1 MIPSSHFHSKNQSM
15 GFLGYTT
22 TEKSSHIR
30 KLFTI
35 FVGSTKT
42 IFNKFSQHFA

>member
-1 MIPSSHFHSKNQSM
+1 M

-42 IFNKFSQHFA
+42 IFNKFSQHFAGLYVTDISANY